1 MRGEVSDTKVKV
13 RVYSQANEASVF
25 YHGELVRGVSV
36 FGSFSSGRFNRG
48 VEVLPLVRSKAY
60 LLSPEQ
66 LAAVNSPVE
75 TAGAGFRVGVLAGHD
90 GVDVKLP
97 FNALFASH
105 IGIFGNTGSGK
116 SNTLCRLFTDCLGQ
130 RAGRGG
136 SKFVFIDFNG
146 EYTART
152 VLCHDKI
159 VYEPNTRTGVGGKI
173 PVPLDFFFDVDMW
186 AMLAKATEK
195 TQRPFL
201 KRCIRKAGAILE
213 MSNPGACLRGMV
225 RKLLEGYC
233 GCGPAFDEQ
242 REDLVKLFSLIPGED
257 ASSLERAL
265 DSVEVFQKHNN
276 ALHKRDSGKLLYSTA
291 DVPEVFS
298 DLGYES
304 MDYSSLASDKPTLLE
319 FIARCRFIEA
329 VHSHTITREHIA
341 PLIQRYSA
349 ELGGGFKALRALH
362 QRFRIRCL
370 RYLAAQR

>member
-1 MRGEVSDTKVKV
+1 MRGEVSDTKIKV

-233 GCGPAFDEQ
+233 GCGPAF
-242 REDLVKLFSLIPGED
+242 R
-257 ASSLERAL
+257 
-265 DSVEVFQKHNN
+265 
-276 ALHKRDSGKLLYSTA
+276 
-291 DVPEVFS
+291 
-298 DLGYES
+298 
-304 MDYSSLASDKPTLLE
+304 
-319 FIARCRFIEA
+319 
-329 VHSHTITREHIA
+329 
-341 PLIQRYSA
+341 
-349 ELGGGFKALRALH
+349 
-362 QRFRIRCL
+362 
-370 RYLAAQR
+370 